1 MRGNEHAD
9 LLRRHLQ
16 ALEDRDWEGLA
27 ATLHPDVVHEV
38 PQTRQRVTGRAA
50 YLRLARRTRGDW
62 HLSVRRVVA
71 DEAGGLA
78 WTDLRDGGQSVPGL
92 HVFTLTDGL
101 VSRVDDLWPEPDDL
115 PTGCGHLLD
124 GS

>member
-1 MRGNEHAD
+1 MRGNEHTD
-9 LLRRHLQ
+9 LLRRHLL
-16 ALEDRDWEGLA
+16 ALEARDWEGFA

-38 PQTRQRVTGRAA
+38 PQTRERVTGRAA
-50 YLRLARRTRGDW
+50 YLRHSRRDRGDW

-78 WTDLRDGGQSVPGL
+78 WTEVSLGGELLAGL
-92 HVFTLTDGL
+92 HVFTITDGL
-101 VSRVDDLWPEPDDL
+101 VSRVDDFWPEPADL
-115 PTGCGHLLD
+115 QAGLGHLLE